1 MYSIHYTIMDKDN
14 KEIKQDG
21 IDKLAR
27 EYKPNLDYNK
37 LFKERFENVDT
48 RASRISQFKKLVVEC
63 HPEIL
68 SLSLPQ
74 THNKEQLL
82 KLFDE
87 VYPEVKAIEALPPFG
102 QYKL

>member
-1 MYSIHYTIMDKDN
+1 MSTIHSINYMNMDN

-27 EYKPNLDYNK
+27 EYKTTVDYNK

-48 RASRISQFKKLVVEC
+48 RASRISQFKKLVVEY

-68 SLSLPQ
+68 SITATNAQ
-74 THNKEQLL
+74 
-82 KLFDE
+82 
-87 VYPEVKAIEALPPFG
+87 
-102 QYKL
+102 